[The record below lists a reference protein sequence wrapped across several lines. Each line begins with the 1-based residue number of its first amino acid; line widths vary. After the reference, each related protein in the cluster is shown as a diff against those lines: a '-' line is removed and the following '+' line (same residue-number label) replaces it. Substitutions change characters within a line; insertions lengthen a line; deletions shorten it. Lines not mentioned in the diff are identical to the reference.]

1 MLLVVAGVFRV
12 VILVKNTRFPATFS
26 AAKLR
31 KNLRISKKKRNFV
44 PENGLISNKL

>member
-12 VILVKNTRFPATFS
+12 VILVKNTRFPAIIS

-31 KNLRISKKKRNFV
+31 KNLRISKKKRNFAV
-44 PENGLISNKL
+44 DFVTISNK